1 MCAIGAPISS
11 QQQDARARGLVQNIF
26 DLLGLRGHEPPAS
39 RSGESVVEE
48 KALKAFEDFCWRYM
62 TIMLMVRDILYL
74 FPWYRNMKWEFIYGS
89 SICPQKVRMRT
100 FPKSWLEVRGRE
112 GNESDIACSHTLQR
126 DVAPERNIH
135 QGQQVCASRA
145 VANPCYSLCVM
156 FTWEYVSPPPQRVIL
171 GGSYG

>member
-1 MCAIGAPISS
+1 M
-11 QQQDARARGLVQNIF
+11 
-26 DLLGLRGHEPPAS
+26 
-39 RSGESVVEE
+39 
-48 KALKAFEDFCWRYM
+48 
-62 TIMLMVRDILYL
+62 
-74 FPWYRNMKWEFIYGS
+74 RN
-89 SICPQKVRMRT
+89 

-145 VANPCYSLCVM
+145 VANPCYSYHFLGDYLWVM
-156 FTWEYVSPPPQRVIL
+156 FTWEYVSPPSRVIL